1 VSGLPLRA
9 GARLAAAG
17 GVLFLVAVWSQAQN
31 PFGSSDPFEGQLKA
45 KPNFQ
50 IRFRPPTAG
59 GEVRLYTK
67 KPVRYEKDVSWEGS
81 DEVLIEYQDV
91 RITAD
96 SARYDF
102 PTKTAT
108 LVGHVVIDQGPTR
121 MSGDRGTFQIE
132 AKTGK
137 LENATADLAP
147 TYHVIAK
154 SIEKI
159 GDATYRVTDGIF
171 TACDVPKP
179 DWSFRLSEAVITLD
193 DYARM
198 KNVTFR
204 ARSVPL
210 LYTPYLIWPTKE
222 DRASGLLVPGV
233 GYSSSR
239 GAYLGLTQYWVSG
252 RSTDLTS
259 SVDLY
264 SKGTI
269 GVGEEFRWTPTPESA
284 GVFQAYA
291 VHDTD
296 ATVCVPLSEAPVTGG
311 TACTLPDG
319 TAGVY
324 TVKTKDRWKVRL
336 DHVSDDLPWGF
347 RGVVAIRDYSD
358 QEYLQDFERS
368 FALSSARQIL
378 SRAFLTK
385 NFGDDSVNL
394 RFERSETFFGTTVTQ
409 ERLPSLEFSRRTSRI
424 GESPLFFALESSASW
439 LYINRGPNLPR
450 GDYARA
456 DVHPTLSL
464 PWKRIP
470 WLSVT
475 ARVGGRF
482 TEYTDSTD
490 SAQTRFVG
498 ETLTRKYGEAGVSIV
513 GPSFSRIFD
522 AEIGPYG
529 KFKHVIE
536 PRIDY
541 SWVSQVST
549 PERIPEYDEVD
560 LALGMNQIRY
570 AIVNRLLARSSDPK
584 KGAAAEIASLEIA
597 QTRYFTLPQNLLE
610 NSSTFS
616 QPIVSKTGPVEATLR
631 VAPGPSFHLDGRLSY
646 DSGAS
651 QVTGTSLSAAYTW
664 KTSFLNATWFASRPV
679 LTAPLPAGSPSPD
692 SDQFRLAAGVDI
704 SKAFRI
710 DTQLNYD
717 ARQKLLLED
726 RSLLTF
732 RASCFSVFLEVRQ
745 LRLPPT
751 PRRDIRFVINLK
763 DIGTLLDMHQSVD
776 RLFGQ

>member
-1 VSGLPLRA
+1 MSRHRVRSL
-9 GARLAAAG
+9 ARLVSAAAA
-17 GVLFLVAVWSQAQN
+17 LFLAAVFAHAQN
-31 PFGSSDPFEGQLKA
+31 PFGSSDPFESQLKA

-81 DEVLIEYQDV
+81 DEVVIEYQDV

-96 SARYDF
+96 AARYDF

-108 LVGHVVIDQGPTR
+108 LTGHVVIDQGPTR

-159 GDATYRVTDGIF
+159 GEATYRVVDGIF

-179 DWSFRLSEAVITLD
+179 DWSFRLSEAVVTLD

-233 GYSSSR
+233 GFSSSR
-239 GAYLGLTQYWVSG
+239 GAYLGMTHYWVSG

-269 GVGEEFRWTPTPESA
+269 GMGEEFRWTPAPESA
-284 GVFQAYA
+284 GVLQAYG

-296 ATVCVPLSEAPVTGG
+296 ATVCVPLSEAPSTGG
-311 TACTLPDG
+311 TFCTLPNG
-319 TAGVY
+319 AAGVY
-324 TVKTKDRWKVRL
+324 AQKTRDRWKVRL
-336 DHVSDDLPWGF
+336 DHVSDDLPYGF

-394 RFERSETFFGTTVTQ
+394 RFERSETFFGSTVTQ

-424 GESPLFFALESSASW
+424 GETPLFFALESSASW

-456 DVHPTLSL
+456 DIHPTLSL

-475 ARVGGRF
+475 ARAGGRF

-490 SAQTRFVG
+490 SAQTRFAG
-498 ETLTRKYGEAGVSIV
+498 EALTRQYGEAGVSIV
-513 GPSFSRIFD
+513 GPSFSRIYD

-541 SWVSQVST
+541 SYVSHVAT

-560 LALGMNQIRY
+560 LALGTNQIRY
-570 AIVNRLLARSSDPK
+570 AIVNRLLARASDPK
-584 KGAAAEIASLEIA
+584 KGNAAEIASLEIA
-597 QTRYFTLPQNLLE
+597 QTRYFTLPQNLFQD
-610 NSSTFS
+610 SSTFS

-646 DSGAS
+646 DATAT

-704 SKAFRI
+704 SRAFRI

-717 ARQKLLLED
+717 ARQKRLLED

>member
-1 VSGLPLRA
+1 VTGSAARPRIRL
-9 GARLAAAG
+9 GAAVALLLLAAA
-17 GVLFLVAVWSQAQN
+17 ASAQD
-31 PFGSSDPFEGQLKA
+31 PFGTSDPYESQFKA
-45 KPNFQ
+45 KPHFQ
-50 IRFRPPTAG
+50 IRFRPPTKG

-67 KPVRYEKDVSWEGS
+67 KPVHYEKDVSWDGS
-81 DEVLIEYQDV
+81 DEVVIEYQDV
-91 RITAD
+91 KITAD
-96 SARYDF
+96 SAHYDF

-121 MSGDRGTFQIE
+121 MAGDRGTFQIE
-132 AKTGK
+132 AKTGI

-159 GDATYRVTDGIF
+159 GEATYRIRDGIF
-171 TACDVPKP
+171 TACDVPRP
-179 DWSFRLSEAVITLD
+179 DWSFRLSEAVVTLD

-210 LYTPYLIWPTKE
+210 LYTPYLVWPTKE
-222 DRASGLLVPGV
+222 DRASGLLVPGL
-233 GYSSSR
+233 GFSSGR
-239 GAYLGLTQYWVSG
+239 GAYLGLTDYWVTG

-259 SVDLY
+259 NLDLY
-264 SKGTI
+264 SRGTI
-269 GVGEEFRWTPTPESA
+269 GVGEEFRWTPTAESA
-284 GVFQAYA
+284 GVVQAYG

-296 ATVCVPLSEAPVTGG
+296 ATVCVPLTQAPATG

-319 TAGVY
+319 TAGVFAQR
-324 TVKTKDRWKVRL
+324 TKDRWKLRL
-336 DHVSDDLPWGF
+336 DHVSDDLPYGF

-358 QEYLQDFERS
+358 EQYLQDFERS

-378 SRAFLTK
+378 SRAFLTR
-385 NFGDDSVNL
+385 NFGDDSLNL

-424 GESPLFFALESSASW
+424 GESPVFFALESSVSW

-456 DVHPTLSL
+456 DVHPTVSL

-475 ARVGGRF
+475 ARAGGRF

-490 SAQTRFVG
+490 SAETRFVS
-498 ETLTRKYGEAGVSIV
+498 ENLTREYFETGISIV
-513 GPSFSRIFD
+513 GPSFSRIYD
-522 AEIGPYG
+522 ADIGKFG

-541 SWVSQVST
+541 TYVSNVGD
-549 PERIPEYDEVD
+549 PARIPAYDEID
-560 LALGMNQIRY
+560 LQLGMNQIRY
-570 AIVNRLLARSSDPK
+570 AIVNRLLARPSDPK
-584 KGAAAEIASLEIA
+584 AGAATEIASFEIA
-597 QTRYFTLPQNLLE
+597 QTRNFTLPQSPFE
-610 NSSTFS
+610 DTSTSFE
-616 QPIVSKTGPVEATLR
+616 PVISKTGPVEATLR
-631 VAPGPSFHLDGRLSY
+631 VAPGTSFHLDGRLSY

-651 QVTGTSLSAAYTW
+651 QITGTSLSAAYNW
-664 KTSFLNATWFASRPV
+664 KASFVNATWFASRPV
-679 LTAPLPAGSPSPD
+679 VSTALPPGSISPN
-692 SDQFRLAAGVDI
+692 SDQLRAAAGVDL
-704 SKAFRI
+704 SKAFRVE
-710 DTQLNYD
+710 TQLNYD
-717 ARQKLLLED
+717 ATQKLLLED
-726 RSLLTF
+726 RSLLTY
-732 RASCFSVFLEVRQ
+732 RGSCFSIFVELRQ

-751 PRRDIRFVINLK
+751 PRRDLRFVVNLK
-763 DIGTLLDMHQSVD
+763 DIGTLLDLHQSVD